1 MAFDPEMSQSA
12 AIIVALGAA
21 FLWGVWPVILKYVG
35 HTPVEYF
42 YMIIYSSSVI
52 FIWVAGFALNGGMLL
67 GNIRE
72 VSSIAPTKV
81 VAAFLTGLVYV
92 FASMLSMTVMQ
103 SIGLALAQPIT
114 SSINVLFGTGISF
127 FLGGVPEG
135 MTIWRILIACAFLV
149 AAVFLTSL
157 AGRARLDARLSADQS
172 HDTGMGEIT
181 GRILGMT
188 ALGALGGVFYSTGVA
203 FSLKSTTQPVG
214 LAVMPFLCLLISGA
228 WIGAMLI
235 CSYLMTKKRAWS
247 MVKLVKPRLYGM
259 ITLASVVH
267 YSGNIMHAYATRAL
281 SAVVSWPLG
290 ITSSLWT
297 QIWGLVY
304 GEFKNAPAKAYRLLV
319 AGVAC
324 YLLGSAVISQ
334 IL

>member
-1 MAFDPEMSQSA
+1 MAFDPEMSQTA

-21 FLWGVWPVILKYVG
+21 FLWGIWPIILKYVG

-42 YMIIYSSSVI
+42 YIIIYSSSVI
-52 FIWVAGFALNGGMLL
+52 FIWVAGFALDGGALL
-67 GNIRE
+67 GNMRE
-72 VSSIAPTKV
+72 VAALTPIKV
-81 VAAFLTGLVYV
+81 IAAFGTGLFYV
-92 FASMLSMTVMQ
+92 SASMLSMTVMQ

-114 SSINVLFGTGISF
+114 SSINVLFGTVISF
-127 FLGGVPEG
+127 LLGGVPEG
-135 MTIWRILIACAFLV
+135 MTIWRILTACAFLV

-157 AGRARLDARLSADQS
+157 AGRARRETRLTSADDQ
-172 HDTGMGEIT
+172 GAGLGEIT

-188 ALGALGGVFYSTGVA
+188 VLGALGGVFYSTGVA
-203 FSLKSTTQPVG
+203 FSLKSTTQPIG
-214 LAVMPFLCLLISGA
+214 LGVMPFLCLLISGA

-235 CSYLMTKKRAWS
+235 CSYLMTKKKAWS
-247 MVKLVKPRLYGM
+247 MVKVVKPSLYGM

-267 YSGNIMHAYATRAL
+267 YSGNILHAYATRAL

-297 QIWGLVY
+297 QVWGLAY
-304 GEFKNAPAKAYRLLV
+304 GEFKNAPAKAFRLLV
-319 AGVAC
+319 AGVIC

-334 IL
+334 VL